1 MTRIYSRP
9 DARAVSPITH
19 PCFHVPSLFEL
30 CIRVLVSPHLPLT
43 AVGNTNIAELY
54 TLPIPGEWGS
64 RTLPPSV
71 REVLNA
77 CVPESA
83 SAPKSMSP
91 SATPGSRKSHGD
103 NGEEI
108 MGLGV
113 CPNPLHPSKTV
124 FVRYVEERF
133 TWENIPGVLD
143 VANKVPFKW
152 RGCSKGCLAF
162 LDSDR
167 AAAHGPSVRLGLR
180 NASENTQM
188 TVNVDNDVEMD
199 ELVVRPV
206 SLVQNGFGDLDFE
219 NDA

>member
-1 MTRIYSRP
+1 
-9 DARAVSPITH
+9 
-19 PCFHVPSLFEL
+19 
-30 CIRVLVSPHLPLT
+30 
-43 AVGNTNIAELY
+43 
-54 TLPIPGEWGS
+54 
-64 RTLPPSV
+64 
-71 REVLNA
+71 
-77 CVPESA
+77 
-83 SAPKSMSP
+83 
-91 SATPGSRKSHGD
+91 
-103 NGEEI
+103 

-180 NASENTQM
+180 NASENAQM